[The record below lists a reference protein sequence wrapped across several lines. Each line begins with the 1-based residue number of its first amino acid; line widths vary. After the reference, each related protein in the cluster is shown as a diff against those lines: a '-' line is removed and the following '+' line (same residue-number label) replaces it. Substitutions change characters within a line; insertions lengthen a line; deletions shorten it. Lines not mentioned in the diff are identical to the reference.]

1 MVKRIPKK
9 I

>member
-1 MVKRIPKK
+1 MIPKK